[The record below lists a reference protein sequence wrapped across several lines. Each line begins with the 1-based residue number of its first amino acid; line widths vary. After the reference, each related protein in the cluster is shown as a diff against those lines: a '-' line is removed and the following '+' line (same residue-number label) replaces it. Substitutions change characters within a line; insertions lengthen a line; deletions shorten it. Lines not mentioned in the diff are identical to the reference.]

1 MTSALAF
8 IHLSYT
14 TLIILFPTP
23 QRVKKY
29 QWQGSSEHKGRGVG
43 IDRQE
48 VRELRRR
55 LSDLL
60 ATSEEARW
68 LDDGDFTLQCFLV
81 SRNHD
86 LAAAEDMFRG
96 TVKWRTFRSR
106 TPRRTEDAVE
116 DGLLLTSLLL

>member
-1 MTSALAF
+1 
-8 IHLSYT
+8 
-14 TLIILFPTP
+14 
-23 QRVKKY
+23 
-29 QWQGSSEHKGRGVG
+29 
-43 IDRQE
+43 
-48 VRELRRR
+48 
-55 LSDLL
+55 LL
-60 ATSEEARW
+60 AISEEARW
-68 LDDGDFTLQCFLV
+68 LDDGDFTLHRFLV